1 MPIFNLLDNACHIIF
16 QSDSSN
22 LHYFHQQISVLI
34 VLNAHQLS
42 DSLIFANLVCIK
54 CYLIILVLCVSMITN
69 EVEHLFSYLF
79 FFFFCEVPKYL
90 TIF

>member
-34 VLNAHQLS
+34 VLNAHRLS
-42 DSLIFANLVCIK
+42 DFLIFANLVGIK
-54 CYLIILVLCVSMITN
+54 CYLIILLMCASMITN
-69 EVEHLFSYLF
+69 EAEHLFSYLLF
-79 FFFFCEVPKYL
+79 VFSFVRYPS
-90 TIF
+90 I